1 MKYILTILFILLVG
15 FAKSQISIGYSIGV
29 FGENLKIDSYS
40 NPLAITSKTCIQ
52 VTNGVAKFL
61 ITGKGVYLNACAV
74 KETEVKLNILVA
86 PNPATEYT
94 VVKFGTKLQNQERF
108 NIQLFNG
115 AGQLVQKHV
124 TTQSQLLTGFRITT
138 GNLAQGIYFIKVF
151 SSTINEVVKIIKN

>member
-1 MKYILTILFILLVG
+1 VLLVG

-40 NPLAITSKTCIQ
+40 NPLAIISKTCIQ

-61 ITGKGVYLNACAV
+61 ISGKGVYLNACAV
-74 KETEVKLNILVA
+74 KETEIKLNILVA

-108 NIQLFNG
+108 NIQLYNA
-115 AGQLVQKHV
+115 AGQLVQKYT
-124 TTQSQLLTGFRITT
+124 TTQSQLLEGFRITT

-151 SSTINEVVKIIKN
+151 SSSINEVVKIIKN

>member
-1 MKYILTILFILLVG
+1 MKCSLTILFILIVG
-15 FAKSQISIGYSIGV
+15 SAQSQISIGYSIGV

-40 NPLAITSKTCIQ
+40 NPLAITSTTCIQ

-74 KETEVKLNILVA
+74 KETDIKLNILVA

-115 AGQLVQKHV
+115 AGQLVQKH
-124 TTQSQLLTGFRITT
+124 TITQSQLLTGFRIAT
-138 GNLAQGIYFIKVF
+138 GNLPQGIYFIKVF

>member
-1 MKYILTILFILLVG
+1 MKYILTISFMLLVG

-74 KETEVKLNILVA
+74 KETEIKLNILVA

-115 AGQLVQKHV
+115 AGQLMQKHV
-124 TTQSQLLTGFRITT
+124 TTQSQLLAGFRIAT

>member
-1 MKYILTILFILLVG
+1 MKYILTISFMLFVG

-74 KETEVKLNILVA
+74 KETEIKLNILVA

-115 AGQLVQKHV
+115 AGQLMQKHV
-124 TTQSQLLTGFRITT
+124 TTQSQLLAGFRIAT

>member
-1 MKYILTILFILLVG
+1 MLLVG
-15 FAKSQISIGYSIGV
+15 FAQSQISIGYSIGV

-40 NPLAITSKTCIQ
+40 NPLAVSSKSCIQ

-61 ITGKGVYLNACAV
+61 VSGKGLYLNACAV
-74 KETEVKLNILVA
+74 KETEIKLNILVA

-108 NIQLFNG
+108 NIQLFDG

-124 TTQSQLLTGFRITT
+124 TTQSQLLAGFKITT

>member
-1 MKYILTILFILLVG
+1 MMIVG
-15 FAKSQISIGYSIGV
+15 SAQSQITMGYSIGV

-61 ITGKGVYLNACAV
+61 VSGKGIYLNACAV
-74 KETEVKLNILVA
+74 KETEIKLNILVA

-115 AGQLVQKHV
+115 AGQLMQKHT
-124 TTQSQLLTGFRITT
+124 TTQSQLLTGFRIVTS
-138 GNLAQGIYFIKVF
+138 GLPQGIYFIKVF
-151 SSTINEVVKIIKN
+151 SSSINEVVKIIKN

>member
-1 MKYILTILFILLVG
+1 MKYILTILFMLLVG
-15 FAKSQISIGYSIGV
+15 FAQSQISIGYSIGV

-61 ITGKGVYLNACAV
+61 VSGKGIYLNACAV
-74 KETEVKLNILVA
+74 KETEIKLNILVA
-86 PNPATEYT
+86 PNPALEYT
-94 VVKFGTKLQNQERF
+94 VVKFGAKLQHQERF

-115 AGQLVQKHV
+115 AGQLMQKHV
-124 TTQSQLLTGFRITT
+124 TTQSQLLAGFRIAT

>member
-1 MKYILTILFILLVG
+1 MKYLLTILFVLLFG

-52 VTNGVAKFL
+52 ITNGVSKFL
-61 ITGKGVYLNACAV
+61 ISGKGVYLNACAV

-108 NIQLFNG
+108 NIQLFNA

-124 TTQSQLLTGFRITT
+124 TTQSQLLEGFRITT

>member
-1 MKYILTILFILLVG
+1 MLIIG
-15 FAKSQISIGYSIGV
+15 SAQSQITMGYSIGV

-40 NPLAITSKTCIQ
+40 NPLAITSTTCIQ

-74 KETEVKLNILVA
+74 KETEIKLNILVA

-108 NIQLFNG
+108 NIELFNA

-124 TTQSQLLTGFRITT
+124 TTQSQLLTGFRIAT

-151 SSTINEVVKIIKN
+151 SSNISEVVKIIKN

>member
-1 MKYILTILFILLVG
+1 MKYSLAILFILIVG
-15 FAKSQISIGYSIGV
+15 SAQSQITMGYSIGV

-74 KETEVKLNILVA
+74 KETEIKLNILVA
-86 PNPATEYT
+86 PNPANEYT

-108 NIQLFNG
+108 NIELFNA

-124 TTQSQLLTGFRITT
+124 TTQSQLLTGFRIAT

-151 SSTINEVVKIIKN
+151 SSSINEVVKIIKN

>member
-1 MKYILTILFILLVG
+1 LKYILAILFILIVG
-15 FAKSQISIGYSIGV
+15 SAQSQISIGYSIGV

-40 NPLAITSKTCIQ
+40 NPLAITSTTCIQ

-74 KETEVKLNILVA
+74 KETYIKLNILVA
-86 PNPATEYT
+86 PNPATEFT

-108 NIQLFNG
+108 NIQLFNA

-124 TTQSQLLTGFRITT
+124 TTQSQLLTGFKIATE
-138 GNLAQGIYFIKVF
+138 NLSQGIYFIKVF
-151 SSTINEVVKIIKN
+151 SSNISEVVKIIKN

>member
-1 MKYILTILFILLVG
+1 MKYILTISFVLLVG
-15 FAKSQISIGYSIGV
+15 FAQSQISIGYSIGV

-40 NPLAITSKTCIQ
+40 NPLAITSTTCIQ

-74 KETEVKLNILVA
+74 KETEIKLNILVA

-94 VVKFGTKLQNQERF
+94 VIKFGTKLQHQERF
-108 NIQLFNG
+108 NIQLFNA

-124 TTQSQLLTGFRITT
+124 TTQSQLLSGFRITT

>member
-1 MKYILTILFILLVG
+1 MLIVG
-15 FAKSQISIGYSIGV
+15 FAHSQITIGYSIGV
-29 FGENLKIDSYS
+29 FGEHLKIDSYS

-74 KETEVKLNILVA
+74 KETEIKLNILVA

-108 NIQLFNG
+108 NIQLYNA
-115 AGQLVQKHV
+115 AGQLVQKHT
-124 TTQSQLLTGFRITT
+124 TTQLQLLEGFRITT

-151 SSTINEVVKIIKN
+151 SSSINEVVKIIKN

>member
-1 MKYILTILFILLVG
+1 MLFVG
-15 FAKSQISIGYSIGV
+15 FAQSQISIGYSIGV

-61 ITGKGVYLNACAV
+61 VSGKGLYLNACAV
-74 KETEVKLNILVA
+74 KETEIKLNILVA

-108 NIQLFNG
+108 NIELFNA

-124 TTQSQLLTGFRITT
+124 TTQSQLLTGFRIAT

-151 SSTINEVVKIIKN
+151 SSSINEVVKIIKN

>member
-1 MKYILTILFILLVG
+1 MKFILAILFMLLVG

-52 VTNGVAKFL
+52 VTNGVSKFL
-61 ITGKGVYLNACAV
+61 ISGKGVYLNACAV
-74 KETEVKLNILVA
+74 KETEIKLNILVA

-94 VVKFGTKLQNQERF
+94 VIKFGTKLQHQERF

-115 AGQLVQKHV
+115 AGQLMQKHV
-124 TTQSQLLTGFRITT
+124 TSQPQLSAGFRIST
-138 GNLAQGIYFIKVF
+138 GNLPQGIYFIKIF

>member
-1 MKYILTILFILLVG
+1 MLIIG
-15 FAKSQISIGYSIGV
+15 SAQSQITMGYSIGV

-40 NPLAITSKTCIQ
+40 NPLAITSTTCIQ

-61 ITGKGVYLNACAV
+61 ISGKGVYLNACAV
-74 KETEVKLNILVA
+74 KETEIKLNILVA

-108 NIQLFNG
+108 NIELFNA

-124 TTQSQLLTGFRITT
+124 TTQSQLLTGFRIAT

-151 SSTINEVVKIIKN
+151 SSSINEVVKIIKN

>member
-1 MKYILTILFILLVG
+1 MKYKLTILFLLVFG

-52 VTNGVAKFL
+52 ITNGVSKFL
-61 ITGKGVYLNACAV
+61 ISGKGVYLNACAV
-74 KETEVKLNILVA
+74 KETEIKLNILVA

-108 NIQLFNG
+108 NIQLYNA
-115 AGQLVQKHV
+115 AGQLVQKHT
-124 TTQSQLLTGFRITT
+124 TTQSQLLEGFRITT

>member
-1 MKYILTILFILLVG
+1 MLTILFMLLVG
-15 FAKSQISIGYSIGV
+15 FAQSQISIGYSIGV

-61 ITGKGVYLNACAV
+61 VSGKGLYLNACAV
-74 KETEVKLNILVA
+74 KETEIKLNILVA

-94 VVKFGTKLQNQERF
+94 VVKFGTKLQHQERF
-108 NIQLFNG
+108 NIQLFDG

-124 TTQSQLLTGFRITT
+124 TTQLQLLAGFKIAT

>member
-1 MKYILTILFILLVG
+1 LKYILTILFVFIVG
-15 FAKSQISIGYSIGV
+15 FAQSQITMGYSIGV

-52 VTNGVAKFL
+52 VTNGVAKF
-61 ITGKGVYLNACAV
+61 IISGKGVYLNACAV
-74 KETEVKLNILVA
+74 KETEIKLNILVA

-108 NIQLFNG
+108 NIQLFNA
-115 AGQLVQKHV
+115 AGQLVQKHT
-124 TTQSQLLTGFRITT
+124 TTQSQLLEGFRIAT

-151 SSTINEVVKIIKN
+151 SSSINEVVKIIKN

>member
-1 MKYILTILFILLVG
+1 MLLFG
-15 FAKSQISIGYSIGV
+15 FAQSQISIGYSIGV
-29 FGENLKIDSYS
+29 FGENFKIDSYS
-40 NPLAITSKTCIQ
+40 NPLAVSSKSCIQ

-61 ITGKGVYLNACAV
+61 VSGKGLYLNACAV
-74 KETEVKLNILVA
+74 KETEIKLNILVA

-94 VVKFGTKLQNQERF
+94 VIKFGTKLQHQERF
-108 NIQLFNG
+108 NIQLFDG

-124 TTQSQLLTGFRITT
+124 TTQSQLLAGFKINT

>member
-1 MKYILTILFILLVG
+1 MKYILTILFMLLVG
-15 FAKSQISIGYSIGV
+15 FAHAQISIGYSIGV

-61 ITGKGVYLNACAV
+61 ISGKGIYLNACAV
-74 KETEVKLNILVA
+74 KETEIKLNILVA

-94 VVKFGTKLQNQERF
+94 VVKFGTKLQHQERF

-124 TTQSQLLTGFRITT
+124 TTQSQLLAGFKITT

-151 SSTINEVVKIIKN
+151 SSTINEIVKIIKN

>member
-1 MKYILTILFILLVG
+1 MLLVG
-15 FAKSQISIGYSIGV
+15 FAKSLISIGYSIGV

-40 NPLAITSKTCIQ
+40 NPLAVSSKSCIQ

-61 ITGKGVYLNACAV
+61 VSGKGLYLNACAV
-74 KETEVKLNILVA
+74 KETEIKLNILVA

-94 VVKFGTKLQNQERF
+94 ILKFGTKLQHQERF
-108 NIQLFNG
+108 NIQLFDG

-124 TTQSQLLTGFRITT
+124 TTQSQLLAGFKITT

>member
-1 MKYILTILFILLVG
+1 MLIVG
-15 FAKSQISIGYSIGV
+15 SAQAQISIGYSIGV

-74 KETEVKLNILVA
+74 KETEIKLNILVA

-108 NIQLFNG
+108 NIQLFNA
-115 AGQLVQKHV
+115 AGQLVQKHT
-124 TTQSQLLTGFRITT
+124 TTQSQLLSGFRITT

-151 SSTINEVVKIIKN
+151 SSSINEVVKIIKN

>member
-1 MKYILTILFILLVG
+1 MKCSLTILFILIVG
-15 FAKSQISIGYSIGV
+15 SAQSQISIGYSIGV

-40 NPLAITSKTCIQ
+40 NPLAITSTTCIQ

-61 ITGKGVYLNACAV
+61 ISGKGIYLNACAV
-74 KETEVKLNILVA
+74 KETDIKLNILVA

-115 AGQLVQKHV
+115 AGQLVQKHT
-124 TTQSQLLTGFRITT
+124 TTQSQLLTGFKIAT

-151 SSTINEVVKIIKN
+151 SSSINEVVKIIKN

>member
-1 MKYILTILFILLVG
+1 MKCSLTILFILIVG
-15 FAKSQISIGYSIGV
+15 SAQSQISIGYSIGV

-40 NPLAITSKTCIQ
+40 NPLAITSTTCIQ

-74 KETEVKLNILVA
+74 KETDIKLNILVA

-108 NIQLFNG
+108 NIQLFNA

-124 TTQSQLLTGFRITT
+124 TTQSQLLTGFRIAT
-138 GNLAQGIYFIKVF
+138 GNLTQGIYFIKVF
-151 SSTINEVVKIIKN
+151 SSSINEVVKIIKN